1 MQNSGA
7 KKVKKIITAAI
18 LLACLAGCTNQ
29 LHNKDSA
36 AELKKIEAQNRQLAS
51 ELKTA
56 ENKSDQLKK
65 QLDTIHDFGRPV
77 TPKDIYDLQE
87 IRITKFTNIYDKD
100 QDGKK
105 ETLLVYLQ
113 PIDEYG
119 DIIKAVGSVE
129 VQLWDLDKK
138 AANALLGQWQIGP
151 AELKQMWFSTI
162 ITVNY
167 RLSFDVSEKV
177 EKYDHPLT
185 VKVKFV
191 DYLTGK
197 SFSDQKIIKPDIF

>member
-1 MQNSGA
+1 LQNSGA
-7 KKVKKIITAAI
+7 EKVKKIITI
-18 LLACLAGCTNQ
+18 SFLLACLAGCTNN
-29 LHNKDSA
+29 LPNKDSSTD
-36 AELKKIEAQNRQLAS
+36 LKKIQ
-51 ELKTA
+51 A
-56 ENKSDQLKK
+56 ENRKLATELNSAEQESNQLKK

-113 PIDEYG
+113 PIDEFG

-151 AELKQMWFSTI
+151 AQLKQMWFATI

-167 RLSFDVSEKV
+167 RLPFDVTDKV
-177 EKYDHPLT
+177 EKYDHSLT